1 MRCPSPEPAPGLHPA
16 YLRLLLLQL
25 KRAGLST
32 EALLSRAGIDAD
44 EVEADAVSLDVG
56 RVQRMI
62 ATAVEASGRPW
73 LGLEFGAGVPVLGHG
88 PLGLAAAASAR
99 LREALDL
106 IARFLQLRAP
116 LIQLHLS
123 AVSGGVWAEFR
134 AHEQLQP
141 QARLFVLEASLL
153 MLERLLQGLSAGD
166 FAQARIELPWPRPAW
181 ARHYPRFFAS
191 PVRFEA
197 RTARLWLPA
206 ALADAP
212 CLSADPAAL
221 AFARAEC
228 ERRLADADDGLDAV
242 AALRRRLLACDGN
255 YPDAATVAAEL
266 GLSLRSF
273 FRLLAQEGVRW
284 RGLLDE
290 ARRQRALQLLRETEL
305 SVERIAE
312 RLGYADAS
320 NFSRCLRRWY
330 GRSARELRG

>member
-1 MRCPSPEPAPGLHPA
+1 MHRTCDDTAPGLHPA

-25 KRAGLST
+25 KRAGLS
-32 EALLSRAGIDAD
+32 ADPLLERAGIRAN
-44 EVEADAVSLDVG
+44 EVESEGAHLDVE
-56 RVQRMI
+56 RVQRLI
-62 ATAVEASGRPW
+62 NAAVEATGRPW

-88 PLGLAAAASAR
+88 PLGLAAAASAS

-123 AVSGGVWAEFR
+123 TAAGGVWAEFR
-134 AHEQLQP
+134 AHPRLQS
-141 QARLFVLEASLL
+141 ARLFVTEAALV

-166 FAQARIELPWPRPAW
+166 FAQARIELPWPRPDW
-181 ARHYPRFFAS
+181 ARHYPRFFVS
-191 PVRFEA
+191 PLRFNA
-197 RTARLWLPA
+197 RAARLWLPA
-206 ALADAP
+206 VLVDAP

-228 ERRLADADDGLDAV
+228 ERRLADTGAGLDAV
-242 AALRRRLLACDGN
+242 AALRRRLSACDGH

-284 RGLLDE
+284 RALLDE

-312 RLGYADAS
+312 RLGYVDAS

>member
-1 MRCPSPEPAPGLHPA
+1 MRSPSPEPAPGLHPA

-25 KRAGLST
+25 KQAGLST
-32 EALLSRAGIDAD
+32 EVLLSRAGIDAG
-44 EVEADAVSLDVG
+44 EVELDAASLDVEH
-56 RVQRMI
+56 VQRMI
-62 ATAVEASGRPW
+62 AVVVEATGRPW
-73 LGLEFGAGVPVLGHG
+73 LGLEFGAGVPVLSHG

-123 AVSGGVWAEFR
+123 SAAAGVWAEFR
-134 AHEQLQP
+134 VHERLQP
-141 QARLFVLEASLL
+141 QARVFVLEAALV

-191 PVRFEA
+191 SLRFEA
-197 RTARLWLPA
+197 RAARLWLPA

-228 ERRLADADDGLDAV
+228 ERRLADAGGGLDAV
-242 AALRRRLLACDGN
+242 AALRRRLAACDGH
-255 YPDAATVAAEL
+255 YPDAASVAAEL
-266 GLSLRSF
+266 GLSQRSF
-273 FRLLAQEGVRW
+273 FRLLASEGVRW
-284 RGLLDE
+284 RALLDE
-290 ARRQRALQLLRETEL
+290 SRRQRALQLLRDTEL

-312 RLGYADAS
+312 HLGYADAS
-320 NFSRCLRRWY
+320 NFSRCMRRWF